1 MKVGFFIEGRV
12 FWGVMWV
19 VIVVLG
25 MIWMFW
31 LGVEE

>member
-1 MKVGFFIEGRV
+1 MKVGFFIEGGV